1 MVELPAEHP
10 VQPDVPRDPLS
21 GDGPGAAARDGALT
35 GLYVHVPFCAVRC
48 SYCHFST
55 ESFSAAKVERWFA
68 ALEREA
74 DLRAP
79 LAAGHAFTS
88 LFFGGGTPSA
98 LSAKQFAR
106 LRDIVRGRFA
116 LAPGAEITL
125 EANPEGVKP
134 ALLDAWREA
143 GVNRL
148 SLGVQSFEPD
158 ELRRLGRIHDDVRPI
173 EAVALARAHGFE
185 RLSLD
190 LMFGFPGHTM
200 AAWERTLDRALA
212 FGTGHLSAYAFIVEA
227 GNPLSDDVIAGRAS
241 VLEDDA
247 QADLHAIF
255 LERAAGAGLRFYETS
270 NVARPGEEARHNLT
284 YWLRR
289 DYLALGPSAHGLWR
303 GERWG
308 NRFATDAWADSAA
321 RGEAP
326 EDSRERCTQ
335 ESVADEIV
343 MLGLRLGRG
352 LERDAYSS
360 KDWQLVQSRFG
371 AAFEAGERAGRLER
385 TPSGWRVAPGHRFV
399 ADDVIAWLAARAS
412 AVDSVSHAFLES
424 PPCSTPLFPAV

>member
-1 MVELPAEHP
+1 VVELPAEHP
-10 VQPDVPRDPLS
+10 VRPDVPPDPLTA
-21 GDGPGAAARDGALT
+21 DGPGTAARDAART

-55 ESFSAAKVERWFA
+55 ESFSAGKVERWFA

-74 DLRAP
+74 EARAP

-106 LRDIVRGRFA
+106 LWGIVRGRFE
-116 LAPGAEITL
+116 LTPGAEVTL
-125 EANPEGVKP
+125 EANPESVKAP
-134 ALLDAWREA
+134 LLAAWREA

-148 SLGVQSFEPD
+148 SLGVQSFEPG
-158 ELRRLGRIHDDVRPI
+158 ELRLLGRIHDDARPA
-173 EAVALARAHGFE
+173 EAVALARAHGFD

-190 LMFGFPGHTM
+190 LMFGFPGHTL
-200 AAWERTLDRALA
+200 AAWDRTLDRALA
-212 FGTGHLSAYAFIVEA
+212 LEPGHLSAYAFIVEA
-227 GNPLSDDVIAGRAS
+227 GNPLSDAVLAGRKA
-241 VLEDDA
+241 VADDDT
-247 QADLHAIF
+247 QADLHERF
-255 LERAAGAGLRFYETS
+255 LERAAAAGLRFYETS

-289 DYLALGPSAHGLWR
+289 DYLALGPSAHGLWK

-308 NRFATDAWADSAA
+308 NRFATTDWAESAVA
-321 RGEAP
+321 GEAP
-326 EDSRERCTQ
+326 EATREACTQ
-335 ESVADEIV
+335 EMVADEIV

-352 LERDAYSS
+352 LEREAYSS
-360 KDWQLVQSRFG
+360 KDWKLVQARFG
-371 AAFEAGERAGRLER
+371 PAFAAGEREGRLER
-385 TPSGWRVAPGHRFV
+385 TPAGWRVAPRHRFV

-412 AVDSVSHAFLES
+412 AVDSVSDAFLNS
-424 PPCSTPLFPAV
+424 PPCSTPLSPAV